1 MNDRVLVHRQGR
13 VIVMTINRPEVRNA
27 VDGVTTRELATALD
41 ELDDSAGLSVGVLT
55 GAGGVFSAGMDLKA
69 FLAKEQVSLP
79 GRGLG
84 GLTEAPPRKPLIAAV
99 EGWAVGGG
107 FELVLACDLVIA
119 STTAKFGL
127 PEVKRGLIAG
137 GGGALRLPSRIPRA
151 LALEMLLTGEP
162 ITAERAAAVG
172 LVNRVVPEGE
182 AASAALGMADSI
194 SLNGPLALVAAKEV
208 ASRASDWTSDNQWE
222 EQRKIIAPVFASEDA
237 REGAAAFVGKRAAV
251 WTGR

>member
-137 GGGALRLPSRIPRA
+137 GGG
-151 LALEMLLTGEP
+151 
-162 ITAERAAAVG
+162 
-172 LVNRVVPEGE
+172 
-182 AASAALGMADSI
+182 
-194 SLNGPLALVAAKEV
+194 
-208 ASRASDWTSDNQWE
+208 
-222 EQRKIIAPVFASEDA
+222 
-237 REGAAAFVGKRAAV
+237 
-251 WTGR
+251 